1 MRPMALASH
10 AVLYIGTQQ
19 GRLQRVHLP
28 SPGVPER
35 WEQLWENGCKE
46 ALMCLAVRP
55 LTLPSLPDFVGMPSA
70 RCNRSRTSAVRLHF

>member
-1 MRPMALASH
+1 VRPMALASH
-10 AVLYIGTQQ
+10 DVLYIGTQQ

-35 WEQLWENGCKE
+35 WEQLWENGCRE

-55 LTLPSLPDFVGMPSA
+55 LTLLLLPD
-70 RCNRSRTSAVRLHF
+70 